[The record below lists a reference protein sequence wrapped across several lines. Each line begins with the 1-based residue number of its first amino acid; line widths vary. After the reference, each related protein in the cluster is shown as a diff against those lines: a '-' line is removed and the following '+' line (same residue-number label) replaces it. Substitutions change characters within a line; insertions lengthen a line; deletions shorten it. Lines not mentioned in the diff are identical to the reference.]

1 MCYFLS
7 WISNFLKELWDCK
20 WWRRAYVYCR
30 TCYLDFAN
38 QLSYYFTIL
47 LCVIYFLAVFLNL
60 SVQYSAVFSFRLNI
74 DGMRN
79 SRCKIFWS
87 PFSISLRRH
96 TTFHNQKALLLN
108 QILMNV
114 FFDIVMQTFCI
125 AGQLV
130 IAIAKV
136 SLPPFPSPQF
146 TSNALWL
153 NFTPNVNLFQLNG
166 YCLTWTQ
173 NMT

>member
-1 MCYFLS
+1 MFTV
-7 WISNFLKELWDCK
+7 EL
-20 WWRRAYVYCR
+20 AI
-30 TCYLDFAN
+30 LILPIN
-38 QLSYYFTIL
+38 SLIYFTIL

-74 DGMRN
+74 DGTRN

-96 TTFHNQKALLLN
+96 TTFDNQKALLLN

-125 AGQLV
+125 AGRLV

-136 SLPPFPSPQF
+136 SLTLLCFP
-146 TSNALWL
+146 AI
-153 NFTPNVNLFQLNG
+153 
-166 YCLTWTQ
+166 YK
-173 NMT
+173 